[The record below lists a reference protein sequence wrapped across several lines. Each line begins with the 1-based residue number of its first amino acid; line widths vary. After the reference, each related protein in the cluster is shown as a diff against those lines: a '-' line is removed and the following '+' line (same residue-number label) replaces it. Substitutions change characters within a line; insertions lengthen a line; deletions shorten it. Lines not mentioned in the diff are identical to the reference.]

1 MVVVGEVLFIVVAN
15 FVGDVSV
22 VVAKF
27 LEDKVVVAAV
37 VAEAALAGFNW

>member
-1 MVVVGEVLFIVVAN
+1 MIVAN
-15 FVGDVSV
+15 FVGDVLEV
-22 VVAKF
+22 VDNF

>member
-1 MVVVGEVLFIVVAN
+1 MVVGEVLLIIVVES
-15 FVGDVSV
+15 VGNVFV
-22 VVAKF
+22 VVDNF